1 MKQILKDAFK
11 SDEFQQHLEDVIA
24 VDDKVDV
31 SEIPDQII
39 LVEAHYILGKFT
51 GESGG
56 FEQEQDY
63 QGENGPE
70 LKKWAVKNVKALRA
84 FIKKYDPDYTN
95 KPTYVRGAA

>member
-11 SDEFQQHLEDVIA
+11 SDELKQQLEDVIA
-24 VDDKVDV
+24 VDDKIDV
-31 SEIPDQII
+31 SEIPNQTII
-39 LVEAHYILGKFT
+39 EEAHYVLGKFT

-70 LKKWAVKNVKALRA
+70 LKKWAVKNVRALRA
-84 FIKKYDPDYTN
+84 FIKKYDAKHVS
-95 KPTYVRGAA
+95 KPAYVRSAA